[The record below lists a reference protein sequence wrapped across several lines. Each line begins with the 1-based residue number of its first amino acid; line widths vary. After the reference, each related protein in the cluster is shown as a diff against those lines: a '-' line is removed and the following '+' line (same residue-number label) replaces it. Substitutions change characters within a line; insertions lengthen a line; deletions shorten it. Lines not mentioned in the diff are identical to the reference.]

1 MKAGTLAAAAI
12 AIAVA
17 APATAAAQPAPSEE
31 TTAKAAACL
40 QEALATKTDSRRK
53 NSDPWRQWS
62 LKATW

>member
-31 TTAKAAACL
+31 TTAKAGPPAC
-40 QEALATKTDSRRK
+40 RK
-53 NSDPWRQWS
+53 RWRGKRTSAGRIQIHGGGGR
-62 LKATW
+62 